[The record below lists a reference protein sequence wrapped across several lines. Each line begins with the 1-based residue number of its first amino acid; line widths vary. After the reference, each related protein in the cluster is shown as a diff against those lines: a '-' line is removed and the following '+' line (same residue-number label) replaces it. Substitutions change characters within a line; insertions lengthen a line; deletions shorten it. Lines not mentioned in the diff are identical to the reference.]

1 VERRKGAAGRKD
13 PHCAISAP
21 IVLPQVKVKMTRC
34 EGGEG
39 GLACYAR

>member
-1 VERRKGAAGRKD
+1 VAGRND

-34 EGGEG
+34 EGGRG
-39 GLACYAR
+39 GLPVTPGRDLGDS

>member
-1 VERRKGAAGRKD
+1 VERRKGVAGRKD

-21 IVLPQVKVKMTRC
+21 IVLPQVKVKMTRR
-34 EGGEG
+34 EGG